1 LLALDPAKKEDEVK
15 RERKQL
21 FQYALTHH
29 QTAWIDQLAKLQF
42 QRAMLYMKE
51 LRQDGKEY
59 ERNCRLGRK
68 EDVKRLVQKY
78 GPDFTTPETSLTGLM
93 MALYHG
99 QDVVVDLLLQSEA
112 TINKRTTKGLLA
124 LDYLLQAY
132 YKTTIYHHPLLA
144 NKKTHTK
151 YWNIIKSPSIVIK
164 VTNRRLAI
172 GSHSM
177 AFFLLICMRCIEQE
191 LRQKITVKFNSTTRP
206 DIATGIFT
214 MDDVMKC
221 VECIP
226 DEILPVYRKQRAY
239 VNSVLAS
246 HEVDKDNP
254 YNKMLFKRIR
264 QGCYVVNPTIVYED
278 TI

>member
-1 LLALDPAKKEDEVK
+1 M
-15 RERKQL
+15 

-29 QTAWIDQLAKLQF
+29 QTGWIDQLAKLQF

-51 LRQDGKEY
+51 LRHDGKEY

-68 EDVKRLVQKY
+68 EDVKRVVQKY
-78 GPDFTTPETSLTGLM
+78 GPDFVAPETSLTGLM

-112 TINKRTTKGLLA
+112 TINKHTTKGLLA

-132 YKTTIYHHPLLA
+132 YKTTIYRQPLLA
-144 NKKTHTK
+144 NKKTLTK
-151 YWNIIKSPSIVIK
+151 YWNIIKSPSIVIR
-164 VTNRRLAI
+164 VINRRLTI

-177 AFFLLICMRCIEQE
+177 AFFLLVCMRCIEQE
-191 LRQKITVKFNSTTRP
+191 LREKITVKFKGTTRP
-206 DIATGIFT
+206 DIVTGIFT
-214 MDDVMKC
+214 MDDVMKY

-264 QGCYVVNPTIVYED
+264 RGCYVVNPMLVYEEVS
-278 TI
+278 